1 MRKEQYT
8 MDDIMQAKLYEVFN
22 HGSIF
27 EPVTGGI
34 EFASIGDGQF
44 RCELPDGRSV
54 VVDQFGTII
63 G

>member
-1 MRKEQYT
+1 
-8 MDDIMQAKLYEVFN
+8 MDDIMQAKLYDVLK
-22 HGSIF
+22 GSIIL
-27 EPVTGGI
+27 PPTGDI

>member
-1 MRKEQYT
+1 
-8 MDDIMQAKLYEVFN
+8 MDDIMQAKLYEIFK
-22 HGSIF
+22 GSII
-27 EPVTGGI
+27 EPPSGGI